1 MYTSFGIGRDA
12 KYDLRAHSE
21 EYKLR
26 SLVISESRQTASAQ
40 LQLIGSDEDWREFAK
55 MILREVEPAAL
66 AEKPAITSALAKK
79 DVAA

>member
-1 MYTSFGIGRDA
+1 MYTSFGIGKDA
-12 KYDLRAHSE
+12 NYDLRAPSN

-26 SLVISESRQTASAQ
+26 SLVISESRHTGSAR

-66 AEKPAITSALAKK
+66 SANVMEEA
-79 DVAA
+79 